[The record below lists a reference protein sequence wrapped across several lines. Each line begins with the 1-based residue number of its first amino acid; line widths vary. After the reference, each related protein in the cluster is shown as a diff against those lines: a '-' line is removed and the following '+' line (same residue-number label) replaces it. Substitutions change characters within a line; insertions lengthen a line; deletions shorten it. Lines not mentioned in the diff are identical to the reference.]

1 MPEALVV
8 KRRRVGVRLLVLTVA
23 VLFALGCI
31 EGILQVLDP
40 GNFAELEE
48 RERFSAEILAR
59 GDDGVLRLVPG
70 AASRY
75 LGHAVAI
82 SAQRLRNPLL
92 AVPRPTGIYRILVVG
107 DSVAFGWGVEEEDAF
122 PRRLERALQGQ
133 HRQDGRSYEVVNGGS
148 PGWGLPEEY
157 FWLRDRGMAF
167 EPDLV
172 LHCIINNDVD
182 PLPKPPPLF
191 LTPMLRHLRFLRLHE
206 RGAGALVGDRGT
218 EPGSGLSPE
227 QIVFALDNFQQL
239 CAGKQVRYV
248 VMDTVGLP
256 QLAIDRCAQI
266 GANYIDCRVSEQWI
280 HDHQVTPTDFHP
292 GAAGHEELTRR
303 MLPALQALLQR

>member
-1 MPEALVV
+1 M
-8 KRRRVGVRLLVLTVA
+8 KQRRFAVRLLVLTVA

-31 EGILQVLDP
+31 EGVLQLLDP

-48 RERFSAEILAR
+48 RERFSGDILGR
-59 GDDGVLRLVPG
+59 GDDGVLRLIPG

-75 LGHAVAI
+75 LGHDVAI
-82 SAQRLRNPLL
+82 SAQRLRNPPV
-92 AVPRPTGIYRILVVG
+92 AVPRPPGIYRILVVG
-107 DSVAFGWGVEEEDAF
+107 DSVAFGWGVAEADAF
-122 PRRLERALQGQ
+122 PQRLGRALQGH
-133 HRQDGRSYEVVNGGS
+133 HRQDGRSYEVINGGS
-148 PGWGLPEEY
+148 PGWGLYEEY
-157 FWLRDRGMAF
+157 LWLRDSGMAF

-182 PLPKPPPLF
+182 PTPKAPPLF
-191 LTPMLRHLRFLRLHE
+191 LTPMLRHLRVLRMLE
-206 RGAGALVGDRGT
+206 RGIGKLAGDRGM
-218 EPGSGLSPE
+218 EPGSGLTQE

-239 CAGKQVRYV
+239 CAGKHVLYV
-248 VMDTVGLP
+248 VLDTVGLP

-266 GANYIDCRVSEQWI
+266 GAKYIDVRVSEQWI

-303 MLPALQALLQR
+303 MLPALEVLLQR